1 MLLGK
6 SDWYSII
13 FNSRTPEELKHVR
26 AIINDLDVEWDEEKN
41 KNPDKYLAL
50 TNDVDRYL
58 TQLEAALWDG
68 EIESVKET

>member
-1 MLLGK
+1 M
-6 SDWYSII
+6 
-13 FNSRTPEELKHVR
+13 R